1 MPDVVVIGCGISGAA
16 TAWELAKS
24 GCSVTLVDR
33 YGPAAMASGWTL
45 AGVRQSG
52 RHPSELPLAMAAVK
66 IWEGLD
72 EELQA
77 STGYTQHG
85 NLRIGLTPEDLPA
98 LRVIAHDGEA
108 VGLPIEVL
116 ADAQSVRD
124 IAPALSPAIAG
135 ATWCPKDGHA
145 DPDATVNAFINAAR
159 RLGVETVYGEAV
171 LSLESRSRRIC
182 GVRTTSRTIATDAVV
197 LATGISGNELLAPFG
212 SPLPVDVKN
221 VTVVRTRPL
230 PPLLSQVL
238 SVASACNSDA
248 ACAGR
253 QQLDGAFRFT
263 SGIKSWDGLMRE
275 KDGRPVIAPT
285 IASLLE
291 TLQSFGDVVPAVREA
306 EIDAYWCGLVDQ
318 TPDALPVLDHVP
330 GVDGLV
336 MARGFSG
343 HGFCL
348 GPLTG
353 RIMAALVQGQAPPL
367 DISAFAFSR
376 FSGLTTPSSSP
387 VTLHG

>member
-16 TAWELAKS
+16 TAWELAKA
-24 GCSVTLVDR
+24 GRSVTLVDQ
-33 YGPAAMASGWTL
+33 YGPASMASGWTL

-52 RHPSELPLAMAAVK
+52 RHPAELPLAMEAVK
-66 IWEGLD
+66 IWQGLD
-72 EELQA
+72 EALEA
-77 STGYTQHG
+77 STGYTQKG

-98 LRVIAHDGEA
+98 LQVIAKEGQA
-108 VGLPIEVL
+108 AGLFVEVL
-116 ADAQSVRD
+116 SDAQAVRD

-135 ATWCPKDGHA
+135 ATWCPTDGHA
-145 DPDATVNAFINAAR
+145 DPDATVNAYVSAAR
-159 RLGVETVYGEAV
+159 RLGVETLFGEAV
-171 LSLESRSRRIC
+171 LSLETRNGRIC
-182 GVRTTSRTIATDAVV
+182 GVRTASRSIPAGGVV
-197 LATGISGNELLAPFG
+197 LATGIGGNDLLAPFG
-212 SPLPVDVKN
+212 CALPVDVRN

-263 SGIKSWDGLMRE
+263 SGIKVWDGLMRE
-275 KDGRPVIAPT
+275 ERGRPVVAPT
-285 IASLLE
+285 VGSLLE
-291 TLQSFGDVVPAVREA
+291 TLQSFGDVVPAVRDA

-330 GVDGLV
+330 GVEGLV

-353 RIMAALVQGQAPPL
+353 KIMAALVQGEVSAV

-376 FSGLTTPSSSP
+376 FSAPAASSSAP